1 MLKKS
6 SLRSILE
13 VLIHVKGTHLWLAYS
28 GKLEL
33 HSPPP
38 PPPPLFFDYLLSG
51 VSFSFSSEVDMQKL
65 ESKRE
70 ISRCEKGMAIE
81 IPVAALYEGSPS
93 DQQCDQCSCS
103 LHWSF

>member
-1 MLKKS
+1 MRCSKRVPLGAYSKFS
-6 SLRSILE
+6 SMSKVHICGSLILE
-13 VLIHVKGTHLWLAYS
+13 NLNFI
-28 GKLEL
+28 
-33 HSPPP
+33 PPL
-38 PPPPLFFDYLLSG
+38 PPPLLFDYLLSG

-81 IPVAALYEGSPS
+81 IPVSALYEGSPS